1 MTTKPIEEAEQAQQ
15 KEQLEQAEQT
25 EPREQTAQAEQPQP
39 SVQKKAVRFKPQKIY
54 DLFVRQWLKK
64 ILSPISDVLN
74 GVDLDFAERSR
85 TRKTLISMV
94 KLKVPI
100 CILLVAA
107 IALSACYFL
116 LQSDSTATVE
126 MSLNYEESANGLN
139 PNSTRFNVYD
149 VASPEVVSGML
160 SYCGIDPDR
169 VDLNSIIQCISI
181 HPTNTKAFSEDNFFI
196 CTSYK
201 ITLRKPSA
209 IKGISTK
216 ELLGFLCKSYKDNLY
231 SKYTENRS
239 ILDFDIDKFND
250 KEFMEIADLLDLKAQ
265 QIEKYLNTRAKQ
277 SKTFTEAE
285 TDETFKSLS
294 QKVEDL
300 RNYDIEKYRAFI
312 IQAGCS
318 HNKARYIRSL
328 SYINRIKGLSYSK
341 DMAAY
346 KVRNEG
352 IKMYNEAMIS
362 VVMIPTIDDT
372 KRTYYMS
379 KTKTGMDYMANQAN
393 DFLLTA
399 QETSKVIE
407 TNKDI
412 ISKMRAG
419 TNEPADIRKANNMI
433 EDIRQKFADLSKQ
446 IEIVD
451 KAYIKYKTKDYLTFK
466 TASPSLMQKLRPSM
480 LLTIAAAL
488 LMGIYAAIWFRYR
501 YFSGGKKSEGISIAS
516 IPFQR

>member
-1 MTTKPIEEAEQAQQ
+1 MTTKPIEQAEQDNRKEQTEQVEQTEQ
-15 KEQLEQAEQT
+15 KEQ
-25 EPREQTAQAEQPQP
+25 
-39 SVQKKAVRFKPQKIY
+39 KKTVRLQLHKACP
-54 DLFVRQWLKK
+54 LFIRQWLEK
-64 ILSPISDVLN
+64 ILTPIINVLK
-74 GVDLDFAERSR
+74 GVDLDFADRSR

-94 KLKVPI
+94 KLRVPI
-100 CILLVAA
+100 CILLAVV

-149 VASPEVVSGML
+149 VASQEVVSGML
-160 SYCGIDPDR
+160 SYCGIDPDS

-201 ITLRKPSA
+201 ITLRKPSS
-209 IKGISTK
+209 IKGISTR
-216 ELLGFLCKSYKDNLY
+216 ELLGFLCKAYKDNLY

-265 QIEKYLNTRAKQ
+265 QIEKYLNTRSKQ

-285 TDETFKSLS
+285 TDETFKSLA

-362 VVMIPTIDDT
+362 VVMIPTIDQS
-372 KRTYYMS
+372 KKTYYMS

-399 QETSKVIE
+399 QETSKTIQ

-480 LLTIAAAL
+480 LLAIAAAL
-488 LMGIYAAIWFRYR
+488 LLGIYVLIWITYR
-501 YFSGGKKSEGISIAS
+501 YFSGGKKSEGISIAAL
-516 IPFQR
+516 PFQR